1 MVPQTKNFENIT
13 VNIYEI
19 GSFTKFAERDL
30 DTNVFND
37 ITKSNYRTSFFKPKE
52 VKPHLS
58 SRQHLEKLNVLHVNI
73 RSIKSNFQNLK
84 AVLEKCELAFDIIES
99 KYFIG
104 LKHRTTKQF
113 ESFSHGIQFYSLRK
127 K

>member
-1 MVPQTKNFENIT
+1 MVPQTKNFQNIS

-37 ITKSNYRTSFFKPKE
+37 ITKSNYRTSYFQPKE

-58 SRQHLEKLNVLHVNI
+58 SRQYLEKLNVLHANI
-73 RSIKSNFQNLK
+73 QSIKSNFQNLK
-84 AVLEKCELAFDIIES
+84 TLLEKCELAFDTICVSE
-99 KYFIG
+99 
-104 LKHRTTKQF
+104 T
-113 ESFSHGIQFYSLRK
+113 
-127 K
+127 

>member
-19 GSFTKFAERDL
+19 GSFTEFAERDL

-84 AVLEKCELAFDIIES
+84 AVLEKCELAFDIICVSE
-99 KYFIG
+99 
-104 LKHRTTKQF
+104 T
-113 ESFSHGIQFYSLRK
+113 
-127 K
+127 